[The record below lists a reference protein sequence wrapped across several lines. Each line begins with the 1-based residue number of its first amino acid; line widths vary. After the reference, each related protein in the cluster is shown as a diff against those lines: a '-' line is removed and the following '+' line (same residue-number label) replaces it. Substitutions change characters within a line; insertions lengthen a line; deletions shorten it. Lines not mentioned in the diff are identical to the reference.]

1 MKPRPS
7 QSSLILLR
15 SLLPP
20 ISEPSTQCHRRDFHF
35 KPSTAARPQLIVNHN
50 LVQNLSQTPGYTISL
65 RSNHYTSTLSTTL
78 SPTTSSIRVNPPD
91 STYAPPLDVSK
102 RGSGQGVVS
111 YLLQCGKAY
120 TAFYKEGVRRVWR
133 NHKLAQQ
140 ASSKLRNVARNTNGV
155 ARLSNI
161 TTSAGVVS
169 LPPLSRAEWQVIH
182 RSRKDILRLPGFSL
196 LVLLLGEWIP
206 LIALWITPV
215 VPIPCRIPSQVRK
228 ELESLERRR
237 RERIRRLGMV
247 YALPDTRPQE
257 KGEKSSH
264 APAQSSAG
272 KTSESAVLDIKQLNA
287 PTLQKLSAQ
296 LSAHSAIWD
305 LFHLD
310 PPTSLLRWSVG
321 RHLQYLDV
329 DDAMIRRDGGITALN
344 AEEVRL
350 ACIERGFDTLGKTE
364 KNLRRALAEWF
375 GQGK

>member
-1 MKPRPS
+1 MKRRPS

-20 ISEPSTQCHRRDFHF
+20 IYNPSTQCHRRDFHF
-35 KPSTAARPQLIVNHN
+35 NPSTATRPQAIINRN

-65 RSNHYTSTLSTTL
+65 RSSHYTSILSTTL
-78 SPTTSSIRVNPPD
+78 SPTTPSARVNPPD

-102 RGSGQGVVS
+102 RSSGQGVVS

-120 TAFYKEGVRRVWR
+120 TAFYKEGIRRVWR

-140 ASSKLRNVARNTNGV
+140 VSSKLRSVARNTNGA

-161 TTSAGVVS
+161 ITSAGVVS
-169 LPPLSRAEWQVIH
+169 LPPLSRAEWQVMR

-206 LIALWITPV
+206 LIAPWITPV

-237 RERIRRLGMV
+237 RERIRSLGMV
-247 YALPDTRPQE
+247 YALPDTRPQ
-257 KGEKSSH
+257 
-264 APAQSSAG
+264 PAAG
-272 KTSESAVLDIKQLNA
+272 KTSESTVLEIEQLNV

-305 LFHLD
+305 LLHLD

-329 DDAMIRRDGGITALN
+329 DDAMIRRDGGVTALN

-375 GQGK
+375 GQDK

>member
-1 MKPRPS
+1 M
-7 QSSLILLR
+7 
-15 SLLPP
+15 
-20 ISEPSTQCHRRDFHF
+20 
-35 KPSTAARPQLIVNHN
+35 
-50 LVQNLSQTPGYTISL
+50 
-65 RSNHYTSTLSTTL
+65 
-78 SPTTSSIRVNPPD
+78 
-91 STYAPPLDVSK
+91 
-102 RGSGQGVVS
+102 
-111 YLLQCGKAY
+111 
-120 TAFYKEGVRRVWR
+120 WR

-140 ASSKLRNVARNTNGV
+140 VSSKLRNVARNTNGA

-161 TTSAGVVS
+161 ITSAGVVS
-169 LPPLSRAEWQVIH
+169 LPPLSRAEWQVMR

-206 LIALWITPV
+206 LIAPWITPV

-237 RERIRRLGMV
+237 RERIRSLGMV
-247 YALPDTRPQE
+247 YALPDTRPQ
-257 KGEKSSH
+257 
-264 APAQSSAG
+264 PAAG
-272 KTSESAVLDIKQLNA
+272 KTSESTVLEIKQLNV

-305 LFHLD
+305 LLHLD

-329 DDAMIRRDGGITALN
+329 DDAMIRRDGGVTALN

-375 GQGK
+375 GQDK